1 MNPRPGSALATLL
14 LLCSPALAAGQM
26 SGHHMKMPMADKP
39 AHFKPALSAYTAKHA
54 FLVKLTGLP
63 HPIPYQKYFTLR
75 FAVFD
80 GHHPDKRLARAK
92 LKLFAGMRHGM
103 KHGFAHGMQ
112 SAPKISD
119 QRRRHYGRRHVFP
132 HDGQVDAESHGE
144 RRRQAG
150 CGLFRPP
157 LLRQMTR
164 WELSQAAPVGKRRA

>member
-1 MNPRPGSALATLL
+1 MNPLPGSALATLL

-63 HPIPYQKYFTLR
+63 HPIPYQKYFALR

-80 GHHPDKRLARAK
+80 GHHPDKRLAGAK

-119 QRRRHYGRRHVFP
+119 QGGAITVDGMYFHMMGRWTLKATV
-132 HDGQVDAESHGE
+132 S
-144 RRRQAG
+144 AG
-150 CGLFRPP
+150 GKQDVAYFDLPCCG
-157 LLRQMTR
+157 
-164 WELSQAAPVGKRRA
+164 K